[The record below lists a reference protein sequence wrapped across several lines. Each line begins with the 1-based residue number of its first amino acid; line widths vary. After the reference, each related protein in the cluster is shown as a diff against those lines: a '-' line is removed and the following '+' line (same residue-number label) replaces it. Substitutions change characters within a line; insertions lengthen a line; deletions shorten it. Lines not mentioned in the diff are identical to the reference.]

1 MNKNHNVVLLNNK
14 VEIGSTVVTGFSRK
28 RAVVLDFVDDSRMT
42 VRWEASGEVQEV
54 LRIAF
59 VNA

>member
-1 MNKNHNVVLLNNK
+1 MNKNGNVVLLNNK
-14 VEIGSTVVTGFSRK
+14 IEIGSTVITGLSRK
-28 RAVVLDFVDDSRMT
+28 RAVVLNFVDDSRMT
-42 VRWEASGEVQEV
+42 VRWEASGEVHEV

>member
-1 MNKNHNVVLLNNK
+1 MNKNQNVVLLNNK
-14 VEIGSTVVTGFSRK
+14 VEIGSTVVTGFARK
-28 RAVVLDFVDDSRMT
+28 RAIVLDFVDDSYMT
-42 VRWEASGEVQEV
+42 VRWEASDEVQEV